1 MKWNMRMAVWAQ
13 EHQEKEWL
21 GESWRPNSWRTEGYC
36 DCMLKKCNGNLQDG
50 MNIGQRIDSL
60 KGRQVRTFMDNNRC
74 LYSAVLARMAEKSPC
89 VISAMGE

>member
-1 MKWNMRMAVWAQ
+1 MWGWHCGPRNIRRRSG
-13 EHQEKEWL
+13 L
-21 GESWRPNSWRTEGYC
+21 ESHGGQTVGGQK
-36 DCMLKKCNGNLQDG
+36 DTVGMLKKCNGNLQDG